1 MLPGWGVSMWF
12 ASLLAWLEATQMAT
26 AVREGALLFPLIESI
41 HVVASC
47 VVFGSIAIV
56 DLRLLAVTSQDVEAS
71 DLMAAV
77 LPCTWV
83 AFAFAAVTGALL
95 FASNANAYAHNVY
108 FLAKLVLIGA
118 AGLNMLVFH
127 FVTGPRAAVG
137 SSASGAAWPVRMA
150 GGTSLLIWTAVV
162 ASGRWIGFTMG
173 NT

>member
-1 MLPGWGVSMWF
+1 MWF
-12 ASLLAWLEATQMAT
+12 TSLLAWLEATQIAT

-47 VVFGSIAIV
+47 VVFGTIALV
-56 DLRLLAVTSQDVEAS
+56 DLRLLDLASRDVAAS

-77 LPCTWV
+77 LPCTWT
-83 AFAFAAVTGALL
+83 AFAIAALTGGLL

-108 FLAKLVLIGA
+108 FVIKLILIGG

-127 FVTGPRAAVG
+127 FITGPRSERRRG
-137 SSASGAAWPVRMA
+137 ASGAAWPVRMA
-150 GGTSLLIWTAVV
+150 GGASLLLWTAVV
-162 ASGRWIGFTMG
+162 ASGRWIGFAMG